1 MSSRPSP
8 TARMPARMH
17 RLSVPPTLRTMQQFA
32 EDELVLPTGPFE
44 GRRFNCLRQ
53 PFTRLLLQEHDRRDL
68 VTGYHYWRRRNVT
81 GPQQCG
87 KSLLGFVIPILY
99 HLFEVQE
106 TVVCGVPSLDTV
118 SDKWYEDLLPVIER
132 TRYKDLLPLRG
143 GGSRGGRVSS
153 VRLRNGATLR
163 FMTGGGSDK
172 ARASFTSRVLVVTET
187 DDFAKTAETSLEANK
202 LKQL

>member
-1 MSSRPSP
+1 MRE
-8 TARMPARMH
+8 
-17 RLSVPPTLRTMQQFA
+17 FA
-32 EDELVLPTGPFE
+32 EQEIILPTGPFE

-53 PFTRLLLQEHDRRDL
+53 PFTRLLLDEEDRRDPA
-68 VTGYHYWRRRNVT
+68 TGYLYWRRRNVT

-132 TRYKDLLPLRG
+132 TRYRELLPRAGAGLGAG
-143 GGSRGGRVSS
+143 GFPPFGSATGR
-153 VRLRNGATLR
+153 RCGL
-163 FMTGGGSDK
+163 
-172 ARASFTSRVLVVTET
+172 
-187 DDFAKTAETSLEANK
+187 
-202 LKQL
+202 